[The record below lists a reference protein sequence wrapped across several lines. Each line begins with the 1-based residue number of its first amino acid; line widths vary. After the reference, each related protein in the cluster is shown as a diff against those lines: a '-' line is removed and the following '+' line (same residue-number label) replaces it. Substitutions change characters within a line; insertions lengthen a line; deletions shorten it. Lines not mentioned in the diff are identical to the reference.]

1 MIDVVVKLKQWITH
15 RRDNLLV
22 SIQRVQEYDYD
33 SLQYSD
39 LNGLGFFF
47 EFMSFAFD
55 CAIESTYVCIKKK
68 PTVFI

>member
-39 LNGLGFFF
+39 LNGLGFF
-47 EFMSFAFD
+47 
-55 CAIESTYVCIKKK
+55 
-68 PTVFI
+68 